1 MCYYGI
7 SRYASQAFPHEWH
20 AYMAGN
26 MKANPS
32 LCNCELCAC
41 ESYKDHVLLSCSSI
55 GGKQAFSITS
65 SVHRSPF
72 QPSSTSLA
80 TFTSAPKE
88 TWPTVSAS
96 SHVSDHG
103 LGFSWSSKPN
113 RPVSKKSLLH
123 SAAGHCIERTHGVQL
138 QYKNWKKRWHQ
149 GLFVL
154 WLDFLHEFDYPEHH
168 PKEASPLI
176 TTRVLSDVLT
186 SFQLSELIIIS
197 SNGVTIGCTWM
208 YIIGGIYIFSAQ
220 FPKPIYSS
228 KPIVIPI
235 A

>member
-41 ESYKDHVLLSCSSI
+41 ESYKDHVLVSCSSI

-123 SAAGHCIERTHGVQL
+123 AAAGRCIERTWRPASRQKLEETLASRFFCVVT
-138 QYKNWKKRWHQ
+138 R
-149 GLFVL
+149 LFAWV
-154 WLDFLHEFDYPEHH
+154 WLSW
-168 PKEASPLI
+168 ASPQRAI
-176 TTRVLSDVLT
+176 TLNHNENTVRCIDKLPIERADHH
-186 SFQLSELIIIS
+186 
-197 SNGVTIGCTWM
+197 
-208 YIIGGIYIFSAQ
+208 Q
-220 FPKPIYSS
+220 FNWGHNRLHMA
-228 KPIVIPI
+228 VHHR
-235 A
+235 